1 MTHATS
7 NVEKTPPQPQQ
18 QPNKTQKTT
27 QPQKQTHN
35 KPQKKVHTKKTHNN
49 NQRTTKNAKPAIDIL
64 LALFSA
70 STSVVLQLSKSFSQF
85 FKIIKL
91 DLISQINQFSFCMG
105 HLSSNKFL
113 IFLLQTDVY
122 EKF

>member
-35 KPQKKVHTKKTHNN
+35 KPQKKVHTKKPTTTTKEQ
-49 NQRTTKNAKPAIDIL
+49 QRTQN
-64 LALFSA
+64 
-70 STSVVLQLSKSFSQF
+70 QLSTYCLLYFLQAQVLF
-85 FKIIKL
+85 F
-91 DLISQINQFSFCMG
+91 N
-105 HLSSNKFL
+105 
-113 IFLLQTDVY
+113 
-122 EKF
+122 